1 MVASALLR
9 RYYPPKLVDVYEQEE
24 ISMLRLMVSFAAD
37 LDLITD
43 WIFSLSTLVMNDE
56 VSSGLKAILLFF
68 TTIATLT
75 WVIYVSNGRILR
87 WLRVSEAKRTIDVG
101 NVCIACIVIEDI
113 PQMVLTS
120 LIENEWSFLAIMNIS
135 SSAYDLFLKLAE
147 AYDQRGKK
155 VYIRKLVAY
164 EKKCRKLEQARNQLR
179 TNKYQDID
187 KKIIRRVMTIAR
199 MVDQSMYS
207 SAYSDIKDILPDLQ
221 SRIRKMM
228 PSQWFED
235 TLDESLS
242 ALAIKLARAIR
253 QQLQGYH
260 RGVSQ
265 ELKLADIVR
274 FADWLELKGL
284 KHIYHEKMVRLLFD
298 TVYRCFMVLTSA
310 LDKWGEQSEAIRAMM
325 NFESFVDSHRL
336 RYEHMYWDVMLRK
349 GQHLLL
355 LGEQDES
362 IAAFD
367 RVINDSS
374 LRKYAKVISKETT
387 ANSYLQRGLVSFY
400 CQRNI
405 DMALMCFNTA
415 MDTMKDE
422 IDPKSP
428 FFIETLAYS
437 VLSHIWKQEYTDA
450 QIKKNDMTAR
460 LNLLLA
466 EYKQIPIDCTKI
478 TNEISCLVNIV
489 CAIHADSTQNW
500 ANCANVF
507 GSNHIKTS
515 EALWQTITTRGGQF
529 SMKKVELCF
538 LFMLYYEKKGN
549 LHQRRIWKSKGLD
562 MLTKSKKLSKS
573 LFLNELRD
581 NRPFWKPKGTSP
593 DPTDAFTAVYSV

>member
-1 MVASALLR
+1 MVASVLLR
-9 RYYPPKLVDVYEQEE
+9 RYYPPNLVGGFGHEE
-24 ISMLRLMVSFAAD
+24 TTMLELMVSIAAD
-37 LDLITD
+37 IDFITD
-43 WIFSLSTLVMNDE
+43 WIFSLNTLLLNDE
-56 VSSGLKAILLFF
+56 VSSELKAILLFF
-68 TTIATLT
+68 TTTATLT
-75 WVIYVSNGRILR
+75 WFIYVSNGRILR
-87 WLRVSEAKRTIDVG
+87 WLRISKGTRAIDIG
-101 NVCIACIVIEDI
+101 NVCIACIIIEDI

-164 EKKCRKLEQARNQLR
+164 EKKCRRVEQARNQLR
-179 TNKYQDID
+179 ETEHQNID
-187 KKIIRRVMTIAR
+187 VKIIRQVITLAR
-199 MVDQSMYS
+199 MVDQCMYY
-207 SAYSDIKDILPDLQ
+207 SAYLAINELEQSVMQTTTEFYSD
-221 SRIRKMM
+221 
-228 PSQWFED
+228 
-235 TLDESLS
+235 
-242 ALAIKLARAIR
+242 LAIKLARAIK
-253 QQLQGYH
+253 QQIQGYH
-260 RGVSQ
+260 RGVPQ
-265 ELKLADIVR
+265 ELSLADVVLYYRHSLRVENEYFTEIV
-274 FADWLELKGL
+274 
-284 KHIYHEKMVRLLFD
+284 H
-298 TVYRCFMVLTSA
+298 RCFMILTSA
-310 LDKWGEQSEAIRAMM
+310 LDKWGEHSQAISSMKE
-325 NFESFVDSHRL
+325 FEHFVSRHLLPHQD
-336 RYEHMYWDVMLRK
+336 MYWVHMLRK

-355 LGEQDES
+355 LGAEDNS

-367 RVINDSS
+367 TVINYSG
-374 LRKYAKVISKETT
+374 LQNYADVMSKETI
-387 ANSYLQRGLVSFY
+387 ANSYLQRGLVSLY

-405 DMALMCFNTA
+405 EMALMCFNTA

-437 VLSHIWKQEYTDA
+437 VLTHVWKEEYTDA

-466 EYKQIPIDCTKI
+466 EYKKIPIECEKI

-489 CAIHADSTQNW
+489 CAIHADSTTNW

-538 LFMLYYEKKGN
+538 LFMLYYEKTGN
-549 LHQRRIWKSKGLD
+549 LHERRNWKGKGLY

-573 LFLNELRD
+573 LFLDEFRD
-581 NRPFWKPKGTSP
+581 ERPFWKSKGASA
-593 DPTDAFTAVYSV
+593 DPTDAFTAVYSA